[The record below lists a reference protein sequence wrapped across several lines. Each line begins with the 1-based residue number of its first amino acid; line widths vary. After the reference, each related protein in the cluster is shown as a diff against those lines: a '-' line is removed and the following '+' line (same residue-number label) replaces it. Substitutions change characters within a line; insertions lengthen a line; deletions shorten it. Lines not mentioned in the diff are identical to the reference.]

1 MPVFSPAEYQ
11 AMQRTQESSMDHEA
25 MFQRYDPETD
35 SCSGQLLHGTEA
47 GVRVRCGLKQ
57 AEREPGKM
65 ENSDG
70 GTISPYVL
78 RLPRW
83 MEAETRPMSRF
94 VVDRA
99 HGQALARPLTLEQ
112 VGEEAVGPSGVVVR
126 ARQV

>member
-1 MPVFSPAEYQ
+1 MRQ
-11 AMQRTQESSMDHEA
+11 AQESSMDHEA
-25 MFQRYDPETD
+25 TFLRYDPETD
-35 SCSGQLLHGTEA
+35 SCSGQLVHGTAA

-70 GTISPYVL
+70 GVVGPYVL

-83 MEAETRPMSRF
+83 MGAETRPMSRF

-99 HGQALARPLTLEQ
+99 HGLPLARPITLEQ
-112 VGEEAVGPSGVVVR
+112 VGEAAVGPSGVVVR
-126 ARQV
+126 ARSV